1 MIQNRDG
8 TWELPG
14 GGWEHAETLDQCLR
28 REILEEL
35 GVDVRR
41 IETSTIHPCVGHAA
55 GARYPWLKLAM
66 LVELASHD
74 FSLDRRMSTS
84 RYVTREEFGT
94 LTMHRSDQCL
104 QDSAAPAV
112 ELTRALVR
120 LGAND
125 ALGSGDDVDRRRAR
139 VGLFG
144 LIGRFVR
151 RAGGD
156 QQRDRL

>member
-1 MIQNRDG
+1 MTGYSIPSTFYRVSVKALVFDDHRRLLVIQNRDG

-35 GVDVRR
+35 GVDVSR

-66 LVELASHD
+66 LVELASQD
-74 FSLDRRMSTS
+74 FSLDHRMCTS
-84 RYVTREEFGT
+84 RYVTREEFGA

-104 QDSAAPAV
+104 QDSAA
-112 ELTRALVR
+112 LLW
-120 LGAND
+120 
-125 ALGSGDDVDRRRAR
+125 S
-139 VGLFG
+139 
-144 LIGRFVR
+144 
-151 RAGGD
+151 
-156 QQRDRL
+156 